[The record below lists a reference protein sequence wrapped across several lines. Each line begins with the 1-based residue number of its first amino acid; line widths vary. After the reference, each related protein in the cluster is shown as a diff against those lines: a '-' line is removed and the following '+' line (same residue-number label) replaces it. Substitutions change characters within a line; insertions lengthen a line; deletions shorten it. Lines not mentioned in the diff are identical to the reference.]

1 MVFAEVIYLICC
13 IRAGMFY
20 RKTSPCH
27 GNPCRIFQKK
37 LNDKFSK
44 ILVGFLVFRM
54 EIVAWLSVNTAKT
67 QNVFLFFSKMEKILN
82 HMGNTNQ
89 VK

>member
-1 MVFAEVIYLICC
+1 
-13 IRAGMFY
+13 MFY

-27 GNPCRIFQKK
+27 GNPCRILQKK
-37 LNDKFSK
+37 INDKISK

-67 QNVFLFFSKMEKILN
+67 QNVFLFFQNGKDSEPHGKQKSGEV
-82 HMGNTNQ
+82 TSC
-89 VK
+89 